1 MTSFKKHIDKLK
13 HKLCR
18 DVTPVASQME
28 ITALI
33 TGASSGMGLLYAEYL
48 AEAGC
53 NLLIV
58 SNQEKEL
65 KEVAANLKERFG
77 VNVIA
82 CYQDLSREDSAQQLF
97 DYCKNNNL
105 IIDILINNAGMFFFH
120 ELDDEYHRKM
130 ELMLNLHVMTPSK
143 MSRLFGEEM
152 KKRGFGHIILVS
164 SMAARLPFPGITTY
178 SATKAYLKSF
188 GKSLYYEMR
197 DHGVGVTTVCPGAIA
212 TPLYQLNPK
221 LLKLGVKI
229 GLIGTPQWLVRK
241 TLRGMFRK
249 KMIVAP
255 GAMNVYLPPLLA
267 ILPKPLINYI
277 WRKVK

>member
-1 MTSFKKHIDKLK
+1 MTSLKNIIEKKKIEKD
-13 HKLCR
+13 R
-18 DVTPVASQME
+18 D

-33 TGASSGMGLLYAEYL
+33 TGASSGMGLLYAKYL

-58 SNQEKEL
+58 SNLEKEL
-65 KEVAANLKERFG
+65 SDVANALREDFG
-77 VNVIA
+77 VDVTA
-82 CYQDLSREDSAQQLF
+82 SCQDLSHDDAAQQLF
-97 DYCKNNNL
+97 DFCKDENI

-120 ELDDEYHRKM
+120 ELDDEHHTKM
-130 ELMLNLHVMTPSK
+130 ELMLRLHIMTPSK
-143 MSRLFGEEM
+143 MCRLFGEEM
-152 KKRGFGHIILVS
+152 KKRKFGYVMLVS

-178 SATKAYLKSF
+178 SATKSYLRSF
-188 GKSLYYEMR
+188 GGSLYYEMR
-197 DHGVGVTTVCPGAIA
+197 DYGVGVTTVCPGAIA
-212 TPLYQLNPK
+212 TPLYKLNPK
-221 LLKLGVKI
+221 MLKLGVGI

-241 TLRGMFRK
+241 ALKGMLKK

-267 ILPKPLINYI
+267 ILPKRLVNFI

>member
-1 MTSFKKHIDKLK
+1 MTSFKKYIDRLK
-13 HKLCR
+13 Q
-18 DVTPVASQME
+18 SQGRE
-28 ITALI
+28 ITALV
-33 TGASSGMGLLYAEYL
+33 TGASSGMGLLYAKYL

-65 KEVAANLKERFG
+65 NEVADDISNDFG

-82 CYQDLSREDSAQQLF
+82 RYQDLSREDAAQQLF
-97 DYCKNNNL
+97 DYCKKENI

-120 ELDDEYHRKM
+120 ELDDEYHKKM

-143 MSRLFGEEM
+143 MSRLFGDEM
-152 KKRGFGHIILVS
+152 KKRGFGHIVLVS

-197 DHGVGVTTVCPGAIA
+197 DYGVGVTTVCPGAIA
-212 TPLYQLNPK
+212 TPLYKLNPK

-241 TLRGMFRK
+241 ALKGMFRK

-255 GAMNVYLPPLLA
+255 GFMNVYLPPLLA
-267 ILPKPLINYI
+267 ILPKRLVNFI

>member
-1 MTSFKKHIDKLK
+1 MISFKKNIDKLK
-13 HKLCR
+13 K
-18 DVTPVASQME
+18 QN

-33 TGASSGMGLLYAEYL
+33 TGASSGMGLLYATYL

-65 KEVAANLKERFG
+65 EDVATKLRNDFN
-77 VNVIA
+77 VDVIA
-82 CYQDLSREDSAQQLF
+82 RYQDLSQDDAAQQLF
-97 DYCKNNNL
+97 DFCRNEN
-105 IIDILINNAGMFFFH
+105 IIVDILINNAGMFFFH
-120 ELDDEYHRKM
+120 ELDDEYHKKM

-143 MSRLFGEEM
+143 MCRLFGEEM
-152 KKRGFGHIILVS
+152 KKRKFGFIILVS

-178 SATKAYLKSF
+178 SATKSYLKSF

-197 DHGVGVTTVCPGAIA
+197 DYGVGVTTVCPGAIA
-212 TPLYQLNPK
+212 TPLYKFNPK
-221 LLKLGVKI
+221 LLRLGVKI
-229 GLIGTPQWLVRK
+229 GIVGTPQWLVK
-241 TLRGMFRK
+241 KALKGMFKK

-255 GAMNVYLPPLLA
+255 GAMNVYLPPMLA
-267 ILPKPLINYI
+267 ILPKPLVNFI

>member
-1 MTSFKKHIDKLK
+1 MTSFKKYIERLK
-13 HKLCR
+13 Q
-18 DVTPVASQME
+18 SQGRG
-28 ITALI
+28 ITALV
-33 TGASSGMGLLYAEYL
+33 TGASSGMGLLYAKYL

-65 KEVAANLKERFG
+65 NEVANDIRDEFG
-77 VNVIA
+77 VNVIVR
-82 CYQDLSREDSAQQLF
+82 YQDLSREDAAQQLF
-97 DYCKNNNL
+97 DYCKKENV

-120 ELDDEYHRKM
+120 ELDDEYHKKM

-143 MSRLFGEEM
+143 MSRIFGDEM
-152 KKRGFGHIILVS
+152 KKRGFGHIVLVS

-197 DHGVGVTTVCPGAIA
+197 DYGVGVTTVCPGAIA
-212 TPLYQLNPK
+212 TPLYKLNPK

-241 TLRGMFRK
+241 ALKGMFRK
-249 KMIVAP
+249 KMLVAP
-255 GAMNVYLPPLLA
+255 GFMNVYLPPLLA
-267 ILPKPLINYI
+267 ILPKRLVNFI